1 MQEAPVSSAAPR
13 RFSFDK
19 AATWAI
25 VLSVAVAAVAMF
37 FPFAPVIT
45 IPFIF
50 TKVSILAIGVLIAL
64 ALFILARLT
73 RGNVVIPPPLLLGA
87 LWFVPLAYALSML
100 FSGTSISAAFF
111 GRELESD
118 TVGFVALLALLG
130 SLTALTLRRGKEY
143 RTLFRTLAIAFG
155 IVLVAQVV
163 FIVVAKVSP
172 TLVASTTNLIGT
184 FPDLGMVA
192 GLGVVIS
199 LLALRLLALPSR
211 ARTLLYVAGGVS
223 LVLIALVNSPL
234 IWTLVAL
241 VALALFIE
249 AIMRHRATNADES
262 DLDGVALLLT
272 DTEGEVRGTES
283 RSLVAPLVTLAIALF
298 FLIGGQTIGNALV
311 ASFGTN
317 LIDVRPSWQSTF
329 DVGSHTYASSPL
341 FGSGPGTFGEQWL
354 KFRDRTVNDTV
365 FWNIDFVSGIGSI
378 PTSLVTTGIVGVLA
392 WLAFLGLFLWVGL
405 RTLLFRLP
413 QDAFMRFVAVSS
425 FVASL
430 YVLALAVFTVPG
442 PVVFALGFLF
452 IGTFISSLRHA
463 SRANEWGIVFA
474 KNPRVGFV
482 IVFAL
487 TLLLLGSILAGYVV
501 VERYLAS
508 VAYNEGALA
517 LSQGDL
523 PKAETALARSVL
535 FAESDRAHQLVAAVG
550 IARMNQIAAD
560 QGIAPAEA
568 QQAFQAALSGSIQSA
583 LTATQLGPNN
593 YQNWAMLGNVYQTV
607 VPLRI
612 EGAYDN
618 SKTAYE
624 RAISLNPTSPV
635 LPYIVAQLEIGQGNA
650 AAAET
655 RLIEAINLKRDYT
668 QAIFLLS
675 QLAVQQG
682 RTAEALQAAE
692 AAAYFAPNDP
702 TVLFQVGILRSAN
715 GDNNGAI
722 VALSRAVE
730 LNPQYANARY
740 FLGVMYAITGNYTN
754 AVTELEAIAA
764 LSPENATAVAADLTA
779 LRAGRNPFPPSRLG
793 ALGIPPRNVTP

>member
-1 MQEAPVSSAAPR
+1 MQEATVPSAASR

-25 VLSVAVAAVAMF
+25 ALSVAIAGLAMF

-50 TKVSILAIGVLIAL
+50 TKVSILALGVLVAL

-87 LWFVPLAYALSML
+87 IWFVPLAYVLSML
-100 FSGTSISAAFF
+100 FSGVSIQQAFF
-111 GRELESD
+111 GYELGSD
-118 TVGFVALLALLG
+118 TAGFVVLLALLS
-130 SLTALTLRRGKEY
+130 SLAALTLRRGKEY
-143 RTLFRTLAIAFG
+143 RTLFRTLAIALG
-155 IVLVAQVV
+155 IALVAQVL
-163 FIVVAKVSP
+163 FLIVAKVAPS
-172 TLVASTTNLIGT
+172 LAASTTNLIGT
-184 FPDLGMVA
+184 FPDMGMAA
-192 GLGVVIS
+192 GLGVVVS
-199 LLALRLLALPSR
+199 LLALRLLSLPSR
-211 ARTLLYVAGGVS
+211 SRTLIYVGGAVA
-223 LVLIALVNSPL
+223 LAVIALVNSPL
-234 IWTLVAL
+234 VWTLVAL

-249 AIMRHRATNADES
+249 AIMRHRATGATED
-262 DLDGVALLLT
+262 DLDGVALLLA
-272 DTEGEVRGTES
+272 DTEGETRGTES
-283 RSLVAPLVTLAIALF
+283 RSLVAPLATLAIALF

-354 KFRDRTVNDTV
+354 RFRDRTVNETV
-365 FWNIDFVSGIGSI
+365 FWNIDFASGIGSI
-378 PTSLVTTGIVGVLA
+378 PTSFVTTGIVGVLA
-392 WLAFLGLFLWVGL
+392 WLAFLALFFFVGI

-413 QDAFMRFVAVSS
+413 QDAFMRFVSVAS
-425 FVASL
+425 FVAAT
-430 YVLALAVFTVPG
+430 YVLTLAVFTVPG
-442 PVVFALGFLF
+442 PIVLALGFLMV
-452 IGTFISSLRHA
+452 GVFISSLRHA

-474 KNPRVGFV
+474 KNPRVGFA

-508 VAYNEGALA
+508 VSYNQSVAALA
-517 LSQGDL
+517 AGDL
-523 PKAETALARSVL
+523 AKAETAVSRSVL
-535 FAESDRAHQLVAAVG
+535 FAESDRAYQLAAAVG

-560 QGIAPAEA
+560 QSLQPAEA
-568 QQAFQAALSGSIQSA
+568 QQAFQGALSSSIQAA
-583 LTATQLGPNN
+583 LTATTLGANN

-618 SKTAYE
+618 AKTAYE

-635 LPYIVAQLEIGQGNA
+635 LPYVVAQLEIAQGNA
-650 AAAET
+650 AAAEE
-655 RLIEAINLKRDYT
+655 RLIQAITLKRDYT

-675 QLAVQQG
+675 QLAAQQG
-682 RTAEALQAAE
+682 RAAEALQAAE

-702 TVLFQVGILRSAN
+702 VVLFQVGILRSAN
-715 GDNNGAI
+715 RDNQGAI

-730 LNPQYANARY
+730 LNPQYANARF
-740 FLGVMYAITGNYTN
+740 FLGVMHALVGNYP
-754 AVTELEAIAA
+754 AAAEQLEAVAA
-764 LSPENATAVAADLTA
+764 LSPENATAVADDLTA

-793 ALGIPPRNVTP
+793 ALGIPSPVSP